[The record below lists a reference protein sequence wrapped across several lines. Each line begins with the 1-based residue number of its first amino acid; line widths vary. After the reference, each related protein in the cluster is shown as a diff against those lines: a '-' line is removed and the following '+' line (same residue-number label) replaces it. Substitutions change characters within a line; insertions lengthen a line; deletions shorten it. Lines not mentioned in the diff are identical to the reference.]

1 MPTGGRQGSNMKTL
15 SNIRRN
21 AWVIMALGLLQTVH
35 ATPPEETPQMQVLF
49 EFDEP
54 TTTWSIIDDGV
65 MGGLSRGSWKVEEGK
80 GIFQGE
86 LSLENNGGFSY
97 VRSAP
102 LDAAPAGATGFRLRV
117 KGDGRGYQFRVRT
130 DGNFDGV
137 SYRAEF
143 ETKKEEW
150 QEVTLD
156 LKEFAAV
163 FRGNVLKDYPPLSA
177 DRVVTVGFLL
187 ADKTPG
193 AFRLEVDWIGAWMP
207 DSPSAA
213 K

>member
-1 MPTGGRQGSNMKTL
+1 
-15 SNIRRN
+15 
-21 AWVIMALGLLQTVH
+21 
-35 ATPPEETPQMQVLF
+35 MQVLF

-65 MGGLSRGSWKVEEGK
+65 MGGLSRGRWQVVEGT
-80 GIFQGE
+80 GVFQGE
-86 LSLENNGGFSY
+86 LSLENNGGFSS

-102 LDAAPAGATGFRLRV
+102 LDKAPVGATGFRLRV
-117 KGDGRGYQFRVRT
+117 KGDGRRYQFRVRT

-137 SYRAEF
+137 SYRSEF
-143 ETKKEEW
+143 ETTKDEW
-150 QEVTLD
+150 REVALE

-163 FRGNVLKDYPPLSA
+163 FRGNVLKDYPALSA

-193 AFRLEVDWIGAWMP
+193 SFRLEVDWIGAVDP
-207 DSPSAA
+207 EKSSGVR
-213 K
+213 